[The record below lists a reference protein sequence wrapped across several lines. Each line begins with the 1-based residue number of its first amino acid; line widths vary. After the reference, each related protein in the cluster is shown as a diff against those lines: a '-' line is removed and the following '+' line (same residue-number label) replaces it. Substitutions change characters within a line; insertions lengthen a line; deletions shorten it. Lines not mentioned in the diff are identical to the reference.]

1 VHKITLALVAAPI
14 VSLTLTAAPLAQAE
28 FRAAPVVFDRVS
40 DSGPFGTVEI
50 RFDAEDFRV
59 FDERARGDRSF
70 RVNGFPL
77 PGGKQA
83 GLELRP
89 VRVFENGAKA
99 RIVDADGRE
108 RSLAARVL
116 CFSGVLDD
124 GGAIFLGLT
133 QSQAHGYLYQDGE
146 LYFLSSAPGMRT
158 RHATLS
164 HVSQLGTMES
174 GGCQTAR
181 AVAESELN
189 PADVLPIIG
198 APTLRTADV
207 FWEVDNAF
215 RARFTSDQ
223 ECVDYTTLLVT
234 AASEVYRRD
243 LGVELRIPD
252 GYLRVW
258 NTTPPWGAI
267 TGFSNLK
274 NVYTYWLS
282 TANPLRSLPRAAV
295 HVLTHPIFGGTS
307 RGVDGVC
314 DNQRA
319 YEISSVGGR
328 FPYPTSHTS
337 RYNWDLFVVCH
348 ELGHTFGSPHS
359 ELYSPPIACQDG
371 SGPDSGTIMSY
382 CHTTT
387 GIAQVGMRFH
397 LREQQRILKVIATKS
412 CPRSRSIALGDYD
425 GDGDVDSLDLTAL
438 RSVRAQ
444 GFRSIAAEEVFDL
457 DLDGDLD
464 EFDHDLL
471 AERVYG
477 APPAQVSL
485 RNGLGLNPQT
495 LVSLSSPVL
504 GSTWRSQITAPL
516 GSLTLLVGYDLPNSG
531 VATARGELLV
541 ATTPFGGTKLF
552 TSTASVLTTVALHE
566 IALPTDA
573 ALIGKSISFQ
583 GLVTPPTGSDY
594 YTNALDVLLSTWE

>member
-1 VHKITLALVAAPI
+1 MHQSILALAATPI
-14 VSLTLTAAPLAQAE
+14 VFLTLTAVPAAQAE

-40 DSGPFGTVEI
+40 DSGAFGTVELS
-50 RFDAEDFRV
+50 FDEDDFRA

-70 RVNGFPL
+70 RVHGFPL
-77 PGGKQA
+77 PGGKKS

-89 VRVFENGAKA
+89 VRVFEPGAEA
-99 RIVDADGRE
+99 RIVEKNGQQ
-108 RSLAARVL
+108 RSLAPRVL

-124 GGAIFLGLT
+124 GGSVFLGLT
-133 QSQAHGYLYQDGE
+133 RKQAHGYLYQDGE
-146 LYFLSSAPGMRT
+146 LYFLSSPPGMRAG
-158 RHATLS
+158 HATLS

-174 GGCQTAR
+174 GGCQTGR
-181 AVAESELN
+181 AASEF
-189 PADVLPIIG
+189 LPEPGDLLPLVG
-198 APTLRTADV
+198 APTLRTADI

-223 ECVDYTTLLVT
+223 DCVDYTTLLVT
-234 AASEVYRRD
+234 AASEIYRRD

-307 RGVDGVC
+307 RGVDGIC

-328 FPYPTSHTS
+328 FPYPSAHTS

-359 ELYSPPIACQDG
+359 DLYSPPITCQDG

-382 CHTTT
+382 CHTTF

-397 LREQQRILKVIATKS
+397 LREQQRILKTIAAKA
-412 CPRSRSIALGDYD
+412 CPRSRSIQLGDYD

-438 RSVRAQ
+438 RTVKAQ
-444 GFRSIAAEEVFDL
+444 GFRSTAAEEVFDL

-464 EFDHDLL
+464 ELDHDLL

-477 APPAQVSL
+477 APPAQASA
-485 RNGLGLNPQT
+485 RNGLGLNPQA
-495 LVSLSSPVL
+495 LVSLSAPVL
-504 GSTWRSQITAPL
+504 GATWRSQITAPL
-516 GSLTLLVGYDLPNSG
+516 GSSTLLVGYDLPNQG
-531 VATARGELLV
+531 VTTSRGELLV
-541 ATTPFGGTKLF
+541 ATTPYGGTKLF
-552 TSTASVLTTVALHE
+552 SSTATVLTTVALHE
-566 IALPTDA
+566 IALPADM
-573 ALIGKSISFQ
+573 ALLGKTLSFQ
-583 GLVTPPTGSDY
+583 GLVTPPAGADY